1 MSGRARWRSLRK
13 SFPLTDSPTLQDKHH
28 RQPNKSASLPLLS
41 SHENRTSL
49 ALLLALGLLVVFI
62 CGIRSSGLIAGVAG
76 FAVVVDFDCAARGGG
91 SLGGYVFVF
100 IVGDTTVLETV
111 RGIETIC
118 HACSARR

>member
-1 MSGRARWRSLRK
+1 MSGRTGWRSLRK
-13 SFPLTDSPTLQDKHH
+13 SLPLTDSPMLQDKHH
-28 RQPNKSASLPLLS
+28 HQPNKSASLPLLS

-49 ALLLALGLLVVFI
+49 ALLLALGLLVVFV

-100 IVGDTTVLETV
+100 
-111 RGIETIC
+111 
-118 HACSARR
+118 